1 MPPLPLP
8 SWIRLKEWDKAFV
21 STCCIKN
28 LTLVSRIN
36 ITFPSFLALN
46 HFWSCL
52 KVNIKIKNNVNLWFP
67 KSPCHNFCVKTL
79 WSWLQKGITWGNH
92 HEDNYYHF
100 RDGVQSIIHRE
111 IVPLLQ
117 PIKTAYFEH
126 TLLVDLVQLNRVLVV
141 LSNSFK
147 RKDFKK
153 KIDTCLISKP
163 VMVLWRRF
171 WSKHLQLLQNR
182 KYTCI
187 KLLFIWGWTP
197 MEVNTEPTTQSC
209 F

>member
-1 MPPLPLP
+1 MAKKLKLKVRIFGELIPSFVEVTGEKMVGRTFLPPLPLP
-8 SWIRLKEWDKAFV
+8 SWIKLKEWDKAFV
-21 STCCIKN
+21 STSCIKN

-36 ITFPSFLALN
+36 ISFPSFLALN

-67 KSPCHNFCVKTL
+67 KSSCHNFCVKIL
-79 WSWLQKGITWGNH
+79 WSWLQKGITRGNH

-147 RKDFKK
+147 RKDFTKK
-153 KIDTCLISKP
+153 LIH
-163 VMVLWRRF
+163 V
-171 WSKHLQLLQNR
+171 
-182 KYTCI
+182 
-187 KLLFIWGWTP
+187 
-197 MEVNTEPTTQSC
+197 
-209 F
+209 

>member
-1 MPPLPLP
+1 MGLALGTNLKTYASVAKKLKLKVRIFGELIPSFVEVTGEKMVGRTFLPPLPLP

-36 ITFPSFLALN
+36 ISFPSFLALN

-67 KSPCHNFCVKTL
+67 KSSCHNFCVKIL
-79 WSWLQKGITWGNH
+79 WSWLQKGITRGNH

-147 RKDFKK
+147 RKDFTKK
-153 KIDTCLISKP
+153 LIH
-163 VMVLWRRF
+163 V
-171 WSKHLQLLQNR
+171 
-182 KYTCI
+182 
-187 KLLFIWGWTP
+187 
-197 MEVNTEPTTQSC
+197 
-209 F
+209 